1 MSSKKE
7 QKTGVLNEIII
18 IRAIACL
25 SIVMLHSITFSVNY
39 AEVGIPLLTIATILS
54 FGTPTFVFISAL
66 ILSYSYSNELPRN
79 FYWKRIK
86 FIFFPFAFMALFY
99 ACVQNYHSPANIMKD
114 TFSNLAGGYHGWFVL
129 VIFQFYILHQLFTK
143 FLLKFQSSII
153 IFISL
158 IITISYLSIFN
169 FVDRPSEQPFIQYL
183 WKTGYWLPFLGWLF
197 YFTLAFYCGRNYKAF
212 IFYIKRC
219 RKYIYVALPITIC
232 LLAYTNVSQPFIGSK
247 RVDVVPFTIIFILF
261 LYLMFYKVKKP
272 LLIFKLISEYS
283 FGIYL
288 THMFYLRLLNSA
300 IDESELN
307 LGYSKIFIL
316 FIGTIL
322 FSLMTINII
331 NKFKFGKYLVGRI
344 NRKMPNKMKVP
355 KGLAG

>member
-1 MSSKKE
+1 MSSKKK

-39 AEVGIPLLTIATILS
+39 REAGIPLLTGATILS

-66 ILSYSYSNELPRN
+66 ILSYSYSDQLPRN

-99 ACVQNYHSPANIMKD
+99 SCVQNFQSPEDIIKSA
-114 TFSNLAGGYHGWFVL
+114 FFNLAGGYHGWFVL

-143 FLLKFQSSII
+143 FLLRFNSII
-153 IFISL
+153 ILFVSFV
-158 IITISYLSIFN
+158 ITISYLSVFN
-169 FVDRPSEQPFIQYL
+169 FIEAPVEHPFVHYL
-183 WKTGYWLPFLGWLF
+183 WGTGYWLPFLGWLF

-212 IFYIKRC
+212 ISYIKQY
-219 RKYIYVALPITIC
+219 KKFIYIALPLTVC
-232 LLAYTNVSQPFIGSK
+232 LLAYTNVSQPFVGSK
-247 RVDVVPFTIIFILF
+247 RVDVVPFTVIFILF

-272 LLIFKLISEYS
+272 LLVFKVISEYS

-288 THMFYLRLLNSA
+288 THMFYLRVLNKTITA
-300 IDESELN
+300 LELN
-307 LGYSKIFIL
+307 LGYSKIVIL
-316 FIGTIL
+316 FIGTLL
-322 FSLMTINII
+322 FSLITINLI

-344 NRKMPNKMKVP
+344 NRKTPKKV
-355 KGLAG
+355 KTHMELAG